1 MGTVFTHP
9 GMRCTALGWMSMDWG
24 EIAGAEAEK
33 MREMGLLSLGNSLRP
48 LCDTRIQNTLEK
60 LNEISPLASN

>member
-1 MGTVFTHP
+1 
-9 GMRCTALGWMSMDWG
+9 MSMDWG
-24 EIAGAEAEK
+24 EMAGAEAGK

-60 LNEISPLASN
+60 LNEISPLAPN

>member
-1 MGTVFTHP
+1 
-9 GMRCTALGWMSMDWG
+9 MSMDWG
-24 EIAGAEAEK
+24 EMAGAEAGK